1 LLVLEALCFDCDVS
15 WASIACLQ
23 AKAFFREER
32 EHMVSHQLDR
42 LRHRP
47 NVATGLQAINTVRKD
62 RSHVTAGQ
70 YFSLHQV
77 LQQGKCGRSIGN
89 RNALAAAAEEVNHG
103 YLHPRLAIRTTPQR
117 PLSSQALEAA
127 E

>member
-1 LLVLEALCFDCDVS
+1 
-15 WASIACLQ
+15 
-23 AKAFFREER
+23 
-32 EHMVSHQLDR
+32 LDR

-77 LQQGKCGRSIGN
+77 LQQGKRGRSIGN
-89 RNALAAAAEEVNHG
+89 RNALGVQ
-103 YLHPRLAIRTTPQR
+103 PRKLIMATFIPVWQLGKRR
-117 PLSSQALEAA
+117 SDH
-127 E
+127 